1 MAQAIVDIFSQFLK
15 FGPPA
20 TTQGIN
26 FSVHKIMEKKPSP
39 SKAMAKKPAEIDK
52 IAIPISPEYKSAN
65 RLTGKTALITG
76 GDSGIGRAIA
86 IHYAREGAD
95 VGIVYHTSD
104 NDANETKQMVEKEGK
119 QCLLFKGDLADEKF
133 SRKAVRDTH
142 KHFGKLSVLV
152 NNAGQQEVDQDFM
165 KITSEQMRR
174 TFEVNIFSFFYCTHE
189 ALKLLDKDGCI
200 INTSSVT
207 AYRGS
212 EHLIDYSSTKGA
224 IVSFTRSLA
233 KNLATKG
240 IRVNAVAP
248 GPIWTP
254 LIFETFDDEHIKE
267 FGKSTPMGRAG
278 FPYEVA
284 PAYVFLASGD
294 ATYITGQVL
303 HINGGEIVGG

>member
-1 MAQAIVDIFSQFLK
+1 
-15 FGPPA
+15 
-20 TTQGIN
+20 
-26 FSVHKIMEKKPSP
+26 MEKKPSV
-39 SKAMAKKPAEIDK
+39 SKAPAKKPSAIDK
-52 IAIPISPEYKSAN
+52 LAIPINPKYKSS
-65 RLTGKTALITG
+65 LKLMDKVALITG

-95 VGIVYHTSD
+95 VAIVYHKSD
-104 NDANETKQMVEKEGK
+104 DDANETKEMVEKENR
-119 QCLLFKGDLADEKF
+119 QCLLFKGDLANEKF
-133 SRKAVRDTH
+133 SRKTVRDVH
-142 KHFGKLSVLV
+142 KHFGKLSILV

-165 KITSEQMRR
+165 KVTSEQMRR

-189 ALKLLDKDGCI
+189 ALKVLDKNGCI

-224 IVSFTRSLA
+224 IISFTRSLA
-233 KNLATKG
+233 KNLAQTG

-254 LIFETFDDEHIKE
+254 LIFETFDDKHIRE
-267 FGKSTPMGRAG
+267 FGKKTPMGRAG

-284 PAYVFLASGD
+284 PAYVYLASDD